1 MYFSSKVLWIQSCL
15 YMSQSHFLTHAFT
28 MCCKHMACWQDMT
41 RMHKV
46 WCQKKKTKKKLPRS
60 LRSFLLLYLLLGKSG
75 IF

>member
-1 MYFSSKVLWIQSCL
+1 MYFSSKILWIQSCL

-46 WCQKKKTKKKLPRS
+46 WCQKKKNKKKTTKKFEKLPTT
-60 LRSFLLLYLLLGKSG
+60 LFALG
-75 IF
+75 